1 MFRFRGESGHDILRR
16 ECLLRFQIPASD
28 PGLVTQYQRAM
39 ADDFWAR
46 SSSRLTTMDGAS
58 CDKACA
64 FRRNFGTF
72 RTSLM

>member
-39 ADDFWAR
+39 ARRAV
-46 SSSRLTTMDGAS
+46 STCAS
-58 CDKACA
+58 PWTKIFAACCHLCYKH
-64 FRRNFGTF
+64 GW
-72 RTSLM
+72 